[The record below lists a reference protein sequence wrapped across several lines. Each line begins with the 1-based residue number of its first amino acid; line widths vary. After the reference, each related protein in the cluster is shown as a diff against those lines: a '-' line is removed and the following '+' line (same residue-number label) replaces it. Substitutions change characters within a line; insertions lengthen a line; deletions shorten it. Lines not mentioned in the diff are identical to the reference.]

1 MTLETR
7 VNGEVRQKQ
16 STNDLIF
23 DIPTLIETCSR
34 GITLQ
39 PGDVLA
45 TGTPGVSG
53 VCAFSVRRRT

>member
-1 MTLETR
+1 MELQTR
-7 VNGEVRQKQ
+7 VNGEMRQKQ

-45 TGTPGVSG
+45 TGTPGASLVSSP
-53 VCAFSVRRRT
+53 VMRLES